1 MKILGM
7 GNALVD
13 MMIRIEH
20 EQVFDEF
27 GLLKG
32 GMRLVDAAIIDRLL
46 ARLKPLPVEIATGGS
61 AANTMY
67 GLGKLGIE
75 TSFIGKVAADDM
87 GKFMTEDMLKSRIQ
101 PRLLQ
106 GIEPTGIALAL
117 VTPDSERTFAV
128 NLGCAIELSP
138 EDIDAEMFEGY
149 DIFHIEGY
157 LVQNKELLDKA
168 LHLAKEAGA
177 KVSFDLASFDVVEEN
192 LAYLKSIIARYV
204 DILFANEDEARA
216 FSGLGPEK
224 ALMEISKT
232 VPVTIIKT
240 GDKGSLISDGNQIY
254 KIGVIPA
261 TSIDTTGAGDLY
273 AAGFL
278 YGLVKALPMEI
289 CGKIGALLAGKVIGV
304 LGAKMKDDTWEEIKI
319 ELNKLV

>member
-1 MKILGM
+1 M

-32 GMRLVDAAIIDRLL
+32 GMRLVDAAFIDRLL
-46 ARLKPLPVEIATGGS
+46 ARLKPLPVEIAAGGS

-157 LVQNKELLDKA
+157 LIQNKELLDKA
-168 LHLAKEAGA
+168 LQLAKEAGA
-177 KVSFDLASFDVVEEN
+177 KVSFDLASFDVVAEN
-192 LAYLKSIIARYV
+192 LDYLKSIIGKYV

-232 VPVTIIKT
+232 IPVTIIKT

-289 CGKIGALLAGKVIGV
+289 CGNIGALLAGKVIGV
-304 LGAKMKDDTWEEIKI
+304 LGAKMKDDKWEEIKI